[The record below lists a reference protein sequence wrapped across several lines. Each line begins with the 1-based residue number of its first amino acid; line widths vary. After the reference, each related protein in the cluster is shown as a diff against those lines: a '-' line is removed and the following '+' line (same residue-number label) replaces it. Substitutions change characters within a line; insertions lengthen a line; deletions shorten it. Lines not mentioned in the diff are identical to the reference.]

1 MFSKKLYYLLF
12 VLFVSIL
19 LSACSS
25 YRWVKVVQKS
35 QAKATP
41 TSSIPEVTET
51 NQFKKIIGGIN
62 RIAYKPP
69 DFCKS
74 ESAGQAT
81 GKVSSAN
88 EIMSTSCGVWLA
100 ELEKAFAKRNYDVVS
115 WKSIDTGYENAK
127 NSGVR
132 ILLLINSL
140 EHGISTARQE
150 EKIEWNFYESDDI
163 GTQGAP
169 LAVNTNWQKS
179 IISQTPKG
187 AYVPEKHLS
196 AVLDVTA
203 VDLQTNQS
211 IWFFRQALTKK
222 VKDEQQWEGLFYCY
236 KNDQCYKPVS
246 GAEPQKDQD
255 ADMAKKVEIIKEK
268 GNPEEYSYK
277 HETYQLVKEIVENLV
292 NEFNAGK
299 R

>member
-12 VLFVSIL
+12 ILFVSIL

-25 YRWVKVVQKS
+25 YRWVKVVQKA

-41 TSSIPEVTET
+41 TSSNPEVTET
-51 NQFKKIIGGIN
+51 TQFKKIIGGMN

-69 DFCKS
+69 DICHS

-81 GKVSSAN
+81 GKVSSAR

-140 EHGISTARQE
+140 EHGISTDRQE
-150 EKIEWNFYESDDI
+150 IGWNFYESDDI

-169 LAVNTNWQKS
+169 LAINTNWQKS
-179 IISQTPKG
+179 IRSQTPKG
-187 AYVPEKHLS
+187 AYVPEEYLS

-236 KNDQCYKPVS
+236 KNDQCYKPFVS
-246 GAEPQKDQD
+246 AATQKDQD
-255 ADMAKKVEIIKEK
+255 ADMATKVELIKEK
-268 GNPEEYSYK
+268 GNPEANHYQQ
-277 HETYQLVKEIVENLV
+277 ETYQMVKTIVENLV
-292 NEFNAGK
+292 NEFNTGK